1 MKDAYYLS
9 RAYVEFGPFPSV
21 ELLGFHDRG
30 LLKSYDYISGA
41 GIHGAWIPATD
52 WVTAQKT
59 PSKAV
64 PVKKA
69 PAAAKVKAEA
79 PPAKAAP
86 ASVKKVAKVA
96 VKKAKTPPAK

>member
-30 LLKSYDYISGA
+30 LLKPSDYISGA
-41 GIHGAWIPATD
+41 GIHGSWMPATD

-59 PSKAV
+59 PAKAIS
-64 PVKKA
+64 VKKA
-69 PAAAKVKAEA
+69 PAAGKVKAEA

-86 ASVKKVAKVA
+86 VPVKKVAKA
-96 VKKAKTPPAK
+96 PVKKAKTPPSK